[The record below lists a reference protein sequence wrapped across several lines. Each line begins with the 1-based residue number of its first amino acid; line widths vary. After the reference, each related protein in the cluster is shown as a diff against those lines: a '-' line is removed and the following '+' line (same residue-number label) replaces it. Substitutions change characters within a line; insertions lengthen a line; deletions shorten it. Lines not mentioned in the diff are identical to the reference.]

1 MLAGNSANVAGAKIG
16 GFGDLVGGSTRSSP
30 QKEIQKGKFDA
41 VFVAGDVD
49 QLTDGRG
56 SVRTGVVPCSA
67 GEQRERLSV
76 IQEQTRFL
84 VSLNVNP
91 KLVGRDGEN
100 LRGVSER
107 QLLSVRQD
115 ILRRDG
121 SSDLKILK
129 GAKVGAHLIQGI
141 HRRGVDQ
148 VRLLGS
154 GLLRRQWHGKPS
166 CEREQRDCVSNI

>member
-41 VFVAGDVD
+41 VFVTGDVD

-56 SVRTGVVPCSA
+56 SVRAGVVPCST
-67 GEQRERLSV
+67 GEQSEGLSV
-76 IQEQTRFL
+76 VQEQTRLL
-84 VSLNVNP
+84 VALDVDA

-107 QLLSVRQD
+107 QLFSVRQD

-121 SSDLKILK
+121 SSDLKILEC
-129 GAKVGAHLIQGI
+129 AKVGAHLIQGI
-141 HRRGVDQ
+141 HGRGVDQ
-148 VRLLGS
+148 VRL
-154 GLLRRQWHGKPS
+154 
-166 CEREQRDCVSNI
+166 I